1 MLKIQ
6 VKIHPPHRIGLDFPV
21 ICVHSDS
28 LFTICESPS
37 AQSTRGLFG
46 SVLVLVAL
54 GL

>member
-1 MLKIQ
+1 MSKIK
-6 VKIHPPHRIGLDFPV
+6 VKIHPPHRIGVDFPV
-21 ICVHSDS
+21 NCVHSDS
-28 LFTICESPS
+28 LFTACESQS